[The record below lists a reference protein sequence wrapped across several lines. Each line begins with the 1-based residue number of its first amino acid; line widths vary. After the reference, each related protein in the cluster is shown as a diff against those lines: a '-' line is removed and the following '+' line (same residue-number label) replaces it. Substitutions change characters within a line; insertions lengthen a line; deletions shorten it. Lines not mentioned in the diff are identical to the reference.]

1 METTIDEV
9 IIEIDSS
16 SASAATGLDNLKNSI
31 DKLYISLDMTLN
43 KLGKFNSALINV
55 QSKVQS
61 SSVSAGAGLDD
72 LKNSIDKL
80 YSSLDMILNKLGK
93 FNSALVNMQ
102 SKAQNSAA
110 FNVGSGL
117 NLDVGATNINTSR
130 YDKLAEK
137 TQQISNYT
145 SQARGKVS
153 SLASAFNRVG
163 RAVSSISS
171 KIGNMINF
179 FSKGTKKIKDGFD
192 AITPRSKKFFDGS
205 NVSRGLKK
213 IMKYAFALFSIR
225 GTYALL
231 SSAANRW
238 LSSTNAA
245 AQQLSAN
252 IDYLKFAAG
261 SALAPVIEYLVNLV
275 YSLLKGIQKVAY
287 ALTGVNIFAKATASS
302 MASTAKSAKEA
313 AKSLAPFDELN
324 VIDFN
329 KSSGGGGG
337 GVGPSLDLS
346 KMDDTTNSILEAIKR
361 GDWYGVGMEIGK
373 KINEALE
380 KIDWNPIKERAR
392 QIATNIA
399 DLINGFVD
407 GTDWSLVGR
416 TVGEG
421 INTGLIFADTFL
433 TRTNFENIGRSIGEL
448 LNSGIKTLDWKL
460 LGKTIADYFNMS
472 IDTAYGFFKEFD
484 FKTLGSSFSQS
495 VNSMFENVEW
505 DKAAQVLSDGIKGVF
520 DFLTGF
526 IKDLDWKQVVD
537 AIGEFV
543 VNIDW
548 GGIVSSIFELLGTAA
563 ASLINLGQVIGN
575 YIMEAF
581 NGIGQFFN
589 EAVEACGGDIVQGI
603 FLGILEALRVLGQW
617 IIDNIFKPFIDG
629 FKNAFQIH
637 SPSKVMEELGVNI
650 IQGLFDGVKS
660 LVGNVIQIATDIWN
674 GFTGAL
680 SGMANWVNST
690 IIQPIANFFSQLWN
704 NVTQI
709 AKNIYKGFTGAI
721 SNIANWVNS
730 TIIQP
735 VINTFKNLW
744 NTITGIFNN
753 IKNAI
758 STALSNLNIRIKLP
772 HFSWTSTPI
781 GGWIGDVLR
790 ALSLPASLPKL
801 NISWYASGGFPKTGE
816 IFAANE
822 AGPEM
827 IGKIGNKT
835 TVANNDQ
842 ITTAIAKATY
852 EAVSKALFENQ
863 ENEQQI
869 VINLGNETLYKGMT
883 RNRNQASN
891 QYGITV

>member
-9 IIEIDSS
+9 MIEIDSNS
-16 SASAATGLDNLKNSI
+16 DSAGAGLDNLKNSI
-31 DKLYISLDMTLN
+31 DKLYSSLDMTLN
-43 KLGKFNSALINV
+43 KLGKFNSALT
-55 QSKVQS
+55 
-61 SSVSAGAGLDD
+61 
-72 LKNSIDKL
+72 
-80 YSSLDMILNKLGK
+80 
-93 FNSALVNMQ
+93 NMQ
-102 SKAQNSAA
+102 SKAQSSSA
-110 FNVGSGL
+110 FNLGSSPNL
-117 NLDVGATNINTSR
+117 NVNTPDINTSG
-130 YDKLAEK
+130 YDKLTAK
-137 TQQISNYT
+137 TQQISTFT
-145 SQARGKVS
+145 SQAREKVS
-153 SLASAFNRVG
+153 SLTSAFSRVG
-163 RAVSSISS
+163 GAVSSVSG
-171 KIGNMINF
+171 KIEKMINF

-192 AITPRSKKFFDGS
+192 SITHKSNKFFDGNS
-205 NVSRGLKK
+205 VTSGLKK
-213 IMKYAFALFSIR
+213 LMKYAFALFSIR

-231 SSAANRW
+231 NSAANRW
-238 LSSTNAA
+238 LSSSNAA

-275 YSLLKGIQKVAY
+275 YSLLRGIQKVAY

-324 VIDFN
+324 VIDFG
-329 KSSGGGGG
+329 KSSDSGGGA
-337 GVGPSLDLS
+337 VGPSLDLS
-346 KMDDTTNSILEAIKR
+346 QMDDTTNSILEAIKK

-380 KIDWNPIKERAR
+380 KIDWSPIKERAR

-421 INTGLIFADTFL
+421 INTGLIFVDTFL
-433 TRTNFENIGRSIGEL
+433 TRTNFENIGRSIGEY
-448 LNSGIKTLDWKL
+448 LNSSIKTLDWKL
-460 LGKTIADYFNMS
+460 LGKTIADYYNMG
-472 IDTAYGFFKEFD
+472 IDTAYGFFKTFD

-495 VNSMFENVEW
+495 VNSMFENIEW
-505 DKAAQVLSDGIKGVF
+505 DKAAQALSDGIKGVF

-526 IKDLDWKQVVD
+526 IRDLDWKQVVD
-537 AIGEFV
+537 AIGEFI

-575 YIMEAF
+575 YLMEAF
-581 NGIGQFFN
+581 DGIVKYF
-589 EAVEACGGDIVQGI
+589 EDAVEACGGDIVQGI
-603 FLGILEALRVLGQW
+603 FLGILDALRGLGQW

-629 FKNAFQIH
+629 FMNAFEIH
-637 SPSKVMEELGVNI
+637 SPSKVMEGLGVNI

-660 LVGNVIQIATDIWN
+660 LVSNVIQIATDIWN

-721 SNIANWVNS
+721 SNIANWVNQ

-790 ALSLPASLPKL
+790 ALNLPASLPKL

-816 IFAANE
+816 LFAANE

-827 IGKIGNKT
+827 VGRIGNKT
-835 TVANNDQ
+835 AVANNDQ
-842 ITTAIAKATY
+842 ITTAIAESTY
-852 EAVSKALFENQ
+852 EAVSKALLENQ
-863 ENEQQI
+863 ENKQPI
-869 VINLGNETLYKGMT
+869 IINLGNETLYKGMT

>member
-9 IIEIDSS
+9 MIEIDSNS
-16 SASAATGLDNLKNSI
+16 DSAGAGLDNLKNSI
-31 DKLYISLDMTLN
+31 DKLYSSLDMTLN
-43 KLGKFNSALINV
+43 KLGKFNSALT
-55 QSKVQS
+55 
-61 SSVSAGAGLDD
+61 
-72 LKNSIDKL
+72 
-80 YSSLDMILNKLGK
+80 
-93 FNSALVNMQ
+93 NMQ
-102 SKAQNSAA
+102 SKAQSSSA
-110 FNVGSGL
+110 FNLGSSPNL
-117 NLDVGATNINTSR
+117 NVNTPDINTSG
-130 YDKLAEK
+130 YDKLTAK
-137 TQQISNYT
+137 TQQISTFT
-145 SQARGKVS
+145 SQAREKVS
-153 SLASAFNRVG
+153 SLTSAFSRVG
-163 RAVSSISS
+163 GAVNSVSG
-171 KIGNMINF
+171 KIGKMINF

-192 AITPRSKKFFDGS
+192 SITHKSNKFFDGNS
-205 NVSRGLKK
+205 VTSGLKK
-213 IMKYAFALFSIR
+213 LMKYAFALFSIR

-231 SSAANRW
+231 NSAANRW
-238 LSSTNAA
+238 LSSSSAA

-275 YSLLKGIQKVAY
+275 YSLLRGIQKVAY

-329 KSSGGGGG
+329 KSSDGGGG

-346 KMDDTTNSILEAIKR
+346 QMDDTTNSILEAIKK

-380 KIDWNPIKERAR
+380 KIDWSPIKERAR

-433 TRTNFENIGRSIGEL
+433 TRTNFENIGRSIGEY
-448 LNSGIKTLDWKL
+448 LNSSIKTLDWKL
-460 LGKTIADYFNMS
+460 LGKTIADYYNMG
-472 IDTAYGFFKEFD
+472 IDTAYGFFKTFD
-484 FKTLGSSFSQS
+484 FRTLGSNFSAS
-495 VNSMFENVEW
+495 INSMFQNIKW
-505 DKAAQVLSDGIKGVF
+505 DRVAQVLSDGIKGVF
-520 DFLTGF
+520 DFLIGF
-526 IKDLDWKQVVD
+526 IRDLDWKQVLD
-537 AIGEFV
+537 AIGEFIT
-543 VNIDW
+543 NIDW

-575 YIMEAF
+575 YLMEAF
-581 NGIGQFFN
+581 DGIVKYF
-589 EAVEACGGDIVQGI
+589 EDAIEACGGDIVQGI
-603 FLGILEALRVLGQW
+603 FLGILDALRGLGQW

-629 FKNAFQIH
+629 FMNAFEIH
-637 SPSKVMEELGVNI
+637 SPSKVMEGLGGNI
-650 IQGLFDGVKS
+650 IQGLFDGINS
-660 LVGNVIQIATDIWN
+660 LVSGVIDLATKIWN
-674 GFTGAL
+674 GFTSAL

-690 IIQPIANFFSQLWN
+690 IIRPIANFFSNLYN
-704 NVTQI
+704 NVIQI
-709 AKNIYKGFTGAI
+709 ARNIYNGFTNAV

-730 TIIQP
+730 RIIQP

-744 NTITGIFNN
+744 NTVTNIFNN

-758 STALSNLNIRIKLP
+758 TNALSNLNIRIKLP
-772 HFSWTSTPI
+772 HFTWTSQPAS
-781 GGWIGDVLR
+781 GWVASILR
-790 ALSLPASLPKL
+790 ALSLPTSLPKL

-816 IFAANE
+816 LFAANE

>member
-9 IIEIDSS
+9 MIEIDSNS
-16 SASAATGLDNLKNSI
+16 DSAGAGLDNLKNSI
-31 DKLYISLDMTLN
+31 DKLYSSLDMTLN
-43 KLGKFNSALINV
+43 KLGKFNSALT
-55 QSKVQS
+55 
-61 SSVSAGAGLDD
+61 
-72 LKNSIDKL
+72 
-80 YSSLDMILNKLGK
+80 
-93 FNSALVNMQ
+93 NMQ
-102 SKAQNSAA
+102 SKAQSSSA
-110 FNVGSGL
+110 FNLGSSPNL
-117 NLDVGATNINTSR
+117 NVNTPDINTSG
-130 YDKLAEK
+130 YDKLTAK
-137 TQQISNYT
+137 TQQISNST
-145 SQARGKVS
+145 SQAREKTS
-153 SLASAFNRVG
+153 SLVSAFGRVG
-163 RAVSSISS
+163 RAVISVLG
-171 KIGNMINF
+171 KMGKMINF
-179 FSKGTKKIKDGFD
+179 FSKGTKKIKGGFD
-192 AITPRSKKFFDGS
+192 SITHKSNKFFDGNS
-205 NVSRGLKK
+205 VTSGLKK
-213 IMKYAFALFSIR
+213 LMKYAFALFSIR

-231 SSAANRW
+231 NSAANRW
-238 LSSTNAA
+238 LSSSSAA

-261 SALAPVIEYLVNLV
+261 SALSPVIEYLVNSV

-329 KSSGGGGG
+329 KSSGSGGGA
-337 GVGPSLDLS
+337 VGPSLDLS

-407 GTDWSLVGR
+407 GTNWSLVGK

-421 INTGLIFADTFL
+421 INTGLTFVDTFL
-433 TRTNFENIGRSIGEL
+433 TRTNFENIGKSIGEF

-460 LGKTIADYFNMS
+460 LGKTIADYFNMG
-472 IDTAYGFFKEFD
+472 IDIAYGFFKKID

-495 VNSMFENVEW
+495 VNSMFENVKW
-505 DKAAQVLSDGIKGVF
+505 DKLAQTLSDKVKGIF

-526 IKDLDWKQVVD
+526 IKDLDWKPIVD
-537 AIGEFV
+537 AVGEFLA
-543 VNIDW
+543 NIDW
-548 GGIVSSIFELLGTAA
+548 GGITSSIFESLGAA
-563 ASLINLGQVIGN
+563 TASLINLGEIIGN

-581 NGIGQFFN
+581 DGIGQFFD

-603 FLGILEALRVLGQW
+603 FLGMLEALRVLGQW
-617 IIDNIFKPFIDG
+617 IIDNIFKPFING
-629 FKNAFQIH
+629 FKDVFQIH

-690 IIQPIANFFSQLWN
+690 IIRPIANFFSNLYN
-704 NVTQI
+704 NVIQI
-709 AKNIYKGFTGAI
+709 ARNIYNGFTNAV

-730 TIIQP
+730 RIIQP
-735 VINTFKNLW
+735 VINTFRNLF
-744 NTITGIFNN
+744 NTVTNIFSN

-758 STALSNLNIRIKLP
+758 SNALSNLNIRIKLP
-772 HFSWTSTPI
+772 HFTWTSQPAS
-781 GGWIGDVLR
+781 GWVASILS
-790 ALSLPASLPKL
+790 ALSLPTSLPKL

-816 IFAANE
+816 LFAANE

-827 IGKIGNKT
+827 IGKIGNRT

>member
-9 IIEIDSS
+9 MIEIDSNS
-16 SASAATGLDNLKNSI
+16 DSAGAGLDNLKNSI
-31 DKLYISLDMTLN
+31 DKLYSSLDMTLN
-43 KLGKFNSALINV
+43 KLGKFNSALT
-55 QSKVQS
+55 
-61 SSVSAGAGLDD
+61 
-72 LKNSIDKL
+72 
-80 YSSLDMILNKLGK
+80 
-93 FNSALVNMQ
+93 NMQ
-102 SKAQNSAA
+102 SKAQSSSA
-110 FNVGSGL
+110 FNLGSSPNL
-117 NLDVGATNINTSR
+117 NVNTPDINTSG
-130 YDKLAEK
+130 YDKLTAK
-137 TQQISNYT
+137 TQQISNST
-145 SQARGKVS
+145 SQAREKVS
-153 SLASAFNRVG
+153 SLTSAFSRVG
-163 RAVSSISS
+163 GAVSSVSG
-171 KIGNMINF
+171 KIGKMINF

-192 AITPRSKKFFDGS
+192 SVTHKSNKFFDGNS
-205 NVSRGLKK
+205 VTSGLKK

-231 SSAANRW
+231 NSAANRW
-238 LSSTNAA
+238 LSSSSAA

-261 SALAPVIEYLVNLV
+261 SALSPVIEYLVNLV

-329 KSSGGGGG
+329 KSSGGSGGA
-337 GVGPSLDLS
+337 VGPSLDLS
-346 KMDDTTNSILEAIKR
+346 KMDDTTNSILEAIKK

-380 KIDWNPIKERAR
+380 KIDWNPIKEKAR

-407 GTDWSLVGR
+407 GLDWSLVGR

-421 INTGLIFADTFL
+421 INTGLTFVDTFL
-433 TRTNFENIGRSIGEL
+433 TRTNFENIGRSVGDF
-448 LNSGIKTLDWKL
+448 LNNSIKTLDWNL
-460 LGKTIADYFNMS
+460 LGKTIADYFNMG

-505 DKAAQVLSDGIKGVF
+505 DKLAQALSYKVKGVF

-526 IKDLDWKQVVD
+526 IKDLDWKPIVD
-537 AIGEFV
+537 AIGEFLA
-543 VNIDW
+543 NIDW
-548 GGIVSSIFELLGTAA
+548 GGITTSIFESLGAA
-563 ASLINLGQVIGN
+563 TASLINLGEIIGN

-581 NGIGQFFN
+581 DGIGQFFD

-603 FLGILEALRVLGQW
+603 FLGMLEALRVLGQW
-617 IIDNIFKPFIDG
+617 IIDNIFKPFING
-629 FKNAFQIH
+629 FKDVFEIH

-650 IQGLFDGVKS
+650 IQGLFNGVKS

-690 IIQPIANFFSQLWN
+690 IIRPIANFFSNLYN
-704 NVTQI
+704 NVIQI
-709 AKNIYKGFTGAI
+709 ARNIYNGFTNAI

-730 TIIQP
+730 RIIQP
-735 VINTFKNLW
+735 VINTFRNLF
-744 NTITGIFNN
+744 NTVTSIFSN

-758 STALSNLNIRIKLP
+758 SNALSNLNIRIKLP
-772 HFSWTSTPI
+772 HFTWTSQPAS
-781 GGWIGDVLR
+781 GWVASILR
-790 ALSLPASLPKL
+790 ALSLPTSLPKL

-816 IFAANE
+816 LFAANE

>member
-9 IIEIDSS
+9 MIEIDSNS
-16 SASAATGLDNLKNSI
+16 DSAGAGLDNLKNSI
-31 DKLYISLDMTLN
+31 DKLYSSLDMTLN
-43 KLGKFNSALINV
+43 KLGKFNSALT
-55 QSKVQS
+55 
-61 SSVSAGAGLDD
+61 
-72 LKNSIDKL
+72 
-80 YSSLDMILNKLGK
+80 
-93 FNSALVNMQ
+93 NMQ
-102 SKAQNSAA
+102 SKAQSSSA
-110 FNVGSGL
+110 FNLGSSPNL
-117 NLDVGATNINTSR
+117 NVNTPDINTSG
-130 YDKLAEK
+130 YDKLTAK
-137 TQQISNYT
+137 TQQISSFT
-145 SQARGKVS
+145 SQAREKVS
-153 SLASAFNRVG
+153 SLTSAFSRVG
-163 RAVSSISS
+163 GAVSSVSG
-171 KIGNMINF
+171 KIGKMINF

-192 AITPRSKKFFDGS
+192 SVTNKSNKFFDGNS
-205 NVSRGLKK
+205 VTSGLKK
-213 IMKYAFALFSIR
+213 LMKYAFALFSIR

-231 SSAANRW
+231 NSAANRW
-238 LSSTNAA
+238 LSSSSAA

-329 KSSGGGGG
+329 KSSGGSGG

-380 KIDWNPIKERAR
+380 KIDWGAIQEKAR
-392 QIATNIA
+392 KIATNIA

-407 GTDWSLVGR
+407 GTDWSLLGR

-433 TRTNFENIGRSIGEL
+433 TRTNFENIGRSIGEF
-448 LNSGIKTLDWKL
+448 LNSGIKKMDWKL
-460 LGKTIADYFNMS
+460 LGKTIADYYNMG
-472 IDTAYGFFKEFD
+472 IDIAYGFFKKFD
-484 FKTLGSSFSQS
+484 FKTLGSNFSKS
-495 VNSMFENVEW
+495 VNSMFENIKW
-505 DKAAQVLSDGIKGVF
+505 DKAAQALSDGIKGVF
-520 DFLTGF
+520 DFLTAF
-526 IKDLDWKQVVD
+526 IKELDWKPIVD
-537 AIGEFV
+537 AVGEFLA
-543 VNIDW
+543 NIDW
-548 GGIVSSIFELLGTAA
+548 GGITTSIFESLGAA
-563 ASLINLGQVIGN
+563 TASLINLGEIIGN

-581 NGIGQFFN
+581 DGIGQFFD

-603 FLGILEALRVLGQW
+603 FLGMLEALRVLGQW
-617 IIDNIFKPFIDG
+617 IIDNIFKPFING
-629 FKNAFQIH
+629 FKDVFEIH

-650 IQGLFDGVKS
+650 IQGLFNGVKS

-690 IIQPIANFFSQLWN
+690 IIRPIANFFSNLYN
-704 NVTQI
+704 NVIQI
-709 AKNIYKGFTGAI
+709 ARNIYNGFTNAI

-730 TIIQP
+730 RIIQP
-735 VINTFKNLW
+735 VINTFRNLF
-744 NTITGIFNN
+744 NTVTNIFSN

-758 STALSNLNIRIKLP
+758 SNALSNLNIRIKLP
-772 HFSWTSTPI
+772 HFTWTTQPAS
-781 GGWIGDVLR
+781 GWVASILR
-790 ALSLPASLPKL
+790 ALSLPTSLPKL

-816 IFAANE
+816 LFAANE

-827 IGKIGNKT
+827 IGKIGNRT

>member
-9 IIEIDSS
+9 MIEIDSNS
-16 SASAATGLDNLKNSI
+16 DSAGAGLDNLKNSI
-31 DKLYISLDMTLN
+31 DKLYSSLDMTLN
-43 KLGKFNSALINV
+43 KLGKFNSALT
-55 QSKVQS
+55 
-61 SSVSAGAGLDD
+61 
-72 LKNSIDKL
+72 
-80 YSSLDMILNKLGK
+80 
-93 FNSALVNMQ
+93 NMQ
-102 SKAQNSAA
+102 SKAQSSSA
-110 FNVGSGL
+110 FNLGSSSNL
-117 NLDVGATNINTSR
+117 NVNTPDINTSG
-130 YDKLAEK
+130 YDKLTAK
-137 TQQISNYT
+137 TQQISTFT
-145 SQARGKVS
+145 SQAREKVS
-153 SLASAFNRVG
+153 SLTSAFSRVG
-163 RAVSSISS
+163 GAVNSVSG
-171 KIGNMINF
+171 KIGKMINF

-192 AITPRSKKFFDGS
+192 SITHKSNKFFDGNS
-205 NVSRGLKK
+205 VTSGLKK
-213 IMKYAFALFSIR
+213 LMKYAFALFSIR

-231 SSAANRW
+231 NSAANRW
-238 LSSTNAA
+238 LSSSSAA

-275 YSLLKGIQKVAY
+275 YSLLRGIQKVAY

-329 KSSGGGGG
+329 KSSDGGGG

-346 KMDDTTNSILEAIKR
+346 QMDDTTNSILEAIKK

-380 KIDWNPIKERAR
+380 KIDWSPIKERAR

-433 TRTNFENIGRSIGEL
+433 TRTNFENIGRSIGEY
-448 LNSGIKTLDWKL
+448 LNSSIKTLDWKL
-460 LGKTIADYFNMS
+460 LGKTIADYYNMG
-472 IDTAYGFFKEFD
+472 IDTAYGFFKTFD
-484 FKTLGSSFSQS
+484 FRTLGSNFSAS
-495 VNSMFENVEW
+495 INSMFQNIKW
-505 DKAAQVLSDGIKGVF
+505 DRVAQVLSDGIKGVF
-520 DFLTGF
+520 DFLIGF
-526 IKDLDWKQVVD
+526 IRDLDWKQVLD
-537 AIGEFV
+537 AIGEFIT
-543 VNIDW
+543 NIDW

-575 YIMEAF
+575 YLMEAF
-581 NGIGQFFN
+581 DGIVKYF
-589 EAVEACGGDIVQGI
+589 EDAIEACGGDIVQGI
-603 FLGILEALRVLGQW
+603 FLGILDALRGLGQW

-629 FKNAFQIH
+629 FMNAFEIH
-637 SPSKVMEELGVNI
+637 SPSKVMEGLGGNI
-650 IQGLFDGVKS
+650 IQGLFDGINS
-660 LVGNVIQIATDIWN
+660 LVSGVIDLATKIWN
-674 GFTGAL
+674 GFTSAL

-690 IIQPIANFFSQLWN
+690 IIRPIANFFSNLYN
-704 NVTQI
+704 NVIQI
-709 AKNIYKGFTGAI
+709 ARNIYNGFTNAV

-730 TIIQP
+730 RIIQP

-744 NTITGIFNN
+744 NTVTNIFNN

-758 STALSNLNIRIKLP
+758 TNALSNLNIRIKLP
-772 HFSWTSTPI
+772 HFTWTSQPAS
-781 GGWIGDVLR
+781 GWVASILR
-790 ALSLPASLPKL
+790 ALSLPTSLPKL

-816 IFAANE
+816 LFAANE

>member
-9 IIEIDSS
+9 MIEIDSNS
-16 SASAATGLDNLKNSI
+16 DSAGAGLDNLKNSI
-31 DKLYISLDMTLN
+31 DKLYSSLDMTLN
-43 KLGKFNSALINV
+43 KLGKFNSALIN
-55 QSKVQS
+55 
-61 SSVSAGAGLDD
+61 
-72 LKNSIDKL
+72 
-80 YSSLDMILNKLGK
+80 
-93 FNSALVNMQ
+93 MQ
-102 SKAQNSAA
+102 SKAQSSSA
-110 FNVGSGL
+110 FNLGSTPNL
-117 NLDVGATNINTSR
+117 NVNTPDINTSG
-130 YDKLAEK
+130 YDKLTAK
-137 TQQISNYT
+137 TQQISNFT
-145 SQARGKVS
+145 SQAREKVS
-153 SLASAFNRVG
+153 SLVSAFNRVG
-163 RAVSSISS
+163 GAVSSTSS

-192 AITPRSKKFFDGS
+192 AITHRSKKFFDGN
-205 NVSRGLKK
+205 NVGRGLKK
-213 IMKYAFALFSIR
+213 LMKYAFALFSIR

-231 SSAANRW
+231 NSAANRW

-275 YSLLKGIQKVAY
+275 YSLLRGIQKVAY

-302 MASTAKSAKEA
+302 MSSTAKSAKEA

-324 VIDFN
+324 VIDFG
-329 KSSGGGGG
+329 KDSGGGGG
-337 GVGPSLDLS
+337 AVGPNLDLS
-346 KMDDTTNSILEAIKR
+346 QMDNTTNDILEAIKR

-373 KINEALE
+373 KINESLD
-380 KIDWNPIKERAR
+380 KIDWGAIQEKAR
-392 QIATNIA
+392 KIATNIA
-399 DLINGFVD
+399 DLINGYID
-407 GTDWSLVGR
+407 GTDWSLVGK
-416 TVGEG
+416 TIGEG

-433 TRTNFENIGRSIGEL
+433 TRTNFENIGRSIGEN
-448 LNSGIKTLDWKL
+448 LNSIIKTLDWNL
-460 LGKTIADYFNMS
+460 LGKTIADHFNMT
-472 IDTAYGFFKEFD
+472 IDTAYGFFKTFD
-484 FKTLGSSFSQS
+484 FKALGSSFITSI
-495 VNSMFENVEW
+495 NSMFENVKW
-505 DKAAQVLSDGIKGVF
+505 DKAAQALSDGIKGVF
-520 DFLTGF
+520 NFLTGF
-526 IKDLDWKQVVD
+526 IRDLDWKQVLD
-537 AIGEFV
+537 AIGEFIT
-543 VNIDW
+543 NIDW

-563 ASLINLGQVIGN
+563 ASLVNLGQVIGN

-581 NGIGQFFN
+581 NGIGQYFDKTI
-589 EAVEACGGDIVQGI
+589 EECGGNIVEGI
-603 FLGILEALRVLGQW
+603 FLGILEALRGLGQW
-617 IIDNIFKPFIDG
+617 IIDNIFQPFIDG
-629 FKNAFQIH
+629 FTNAFQIH
-637 SPSKVMEELGVNI
+637 SPSKVMENLGINI
-650 IQGLFDGVKS
+650 IQGLFDGINS
-660 LVGNVIQIATDIWN
+660 LVSSVVNLATEIWN

-680 SGMANWVNST
+680 SGMANWVYQT

-704 NVTQI
+704 NVVQI
-709 AKNIYKGFTGAI
+709 ARNIYSGFTGAI

-735 VINTFKNLW
+735 VINTFRNLA
-744 NTITGIFNN
+744 NTVTNIFNN
-753 IKNAI
+753 IKSAI
-758 STALSNLNIRIKLP
+758 SNALSNLNIRIKLP
-772 HFSWTSTPI
+772 HFTWTSQPAS
-781 GGWIGDVLR
+781 GWVASILS
-790 ALSLPASLPKL
+790 ALNLPTSLPKL

-816 IFAANE
+816 LFAANE

>member
-9 IIEIDSS
+9 MIEIDSNS
-16 SASAATGLDNLKNSI
+16 DSAGAGLDNLKNSI
-31 DKLYISLDMTLN
+31 DKLYSSLDMTLN
-43 KLGKFNSALINV
+43 KLGKFNSALT
-55 QSKVQS
+55 
-61 SSVSAGAGLDD
+61 
-72 LKNSIDKL
+72 
-80 YSSLDMILNKLGK
+80 
-93 FNSALVNMQ
+93 NMQ
-102 SKAQNSAA
+102 SKAQSSSA
-110 FNVGSGL
+110 FNLGSSPNL
-117 NLDVGATNINTSR
+117 NVNTPDINTSG
-130 YDKLAEK
+130 YDKLTAK
-137 TQQISNYT
+137 TQQISNST
-145 SQARGKVS
+145 SQAREKTS
-153 SLASAFNRVG
+153 SLVSAFGRVG
-163 RAVSSISS
+163 RAVISVLG
-171 KIGNMINF
+171 KMGKMINF
-179 FSKGTKKIKDGFD
+179 FSKGTKKIKGGFD
-192 AITPRSKKFFDGS
+192 SITHKSNKFFDGNS
-205 NVSRGLKK
+205 VTSGLKK
-213 IMKYAFALFSIR
+213 LMKYAFALFSIR

-231 SSAANRW
+231 NSAANRW
-238 LSSTNAA
+238 LSSSSAA

-261 SALAPVIEYLVNLV
+261 SALSPVIEYLVNLV

-329 KSSGGGGG
+329 KSSGSGGGA
-337 GVGPSLDLS
+337 VGPSLDLS

-407 GTDWSLVGR
+407 GTNWSLVGK

-421 INTGLIFADTFL
+421 INTGLTFVDTFL
-433 TRTNFENIGRSIGEL
+433 TRTNFENIGKSIGEF

-460 LGKTIADYFNMS
+460 LGKTIADYFNMG
-472 IDTAYGFFKEFD
+472 IDIAYGFFKKID

-495 VNSMFENVEW
+495 VNSMFENVKW
-505 DKAAQVLSDGIKGVF
+505 DKLAQTLSDKVKGIF

-526 IKDLDWKQVVD
+526 IKDLDWKPIVD
-537 AIGEFV
+537 AVGEFLA
-543 VNIDW
+543 NIDW
-548 GGIVSSIFELLGTAA
+548 GGITSSIFESLGAA
-563 ASLINLGQVIGN
+563 TASLINLGEIIGN

-581 NGIGQFFN
+581 DGIGQFFD

-603 FLGILEALRVLGQW
+603 FLGMLEALRVLGQW
-617 IIDNIFKPFIDG
+617 IIDNIFKPFING
-629 FKNAFQIH
+629 FKDVFQIH

-690 IIQPIANFFSQLWN
+690 IIRPIANFFSNLYN
-704 NVTQI
+704 NVIQI
-709 AKNIYKGFTGAI
+709 ARNIYNGFTNAV

-730 TIIQP
+730 RIIQP
-735 VINTFKNLW
+735 VINTFRNLF
-744 NTITGIFNN
+744 NTVTNIFSN

-758 STALSNLNIRIKLP
+758 SNALSNLNIRIKLP
-772 HFSWTSTPI
+772 HFTWTSQPAS
-781 GGWIGDVLR
+781 GWVASILS
-790 ALSLPASLPKL
+790 ALSLPTSLPKL

-816 IFAANE
+816 LFAANE

-827 IGKIGNKT
+827 IGKIGNRT

>member
-9 IIEIDSS
+9 MIEIDSNS
-16 SASAATGLDNLKNSI
+16 DSAGAGLDNLKNSI
-31 DKLYISLDMTLN
+31 DKLYSSLDMTLN
-43 KLGKFNSALINV
+43 KLGKFNSALT
-55 QSKVQS
+55 
-61 SSVSAGAGLDD
+61 
-72 LKNSIDKL
+72 
-80 YSSLDMILNKLGK
+80 
-93 FNSALVNMQ
+93 NMQ
-102 SKAQNSAA
+102 SKAQSSST
-110 FNVGSGL
+110 FNLGSTPNL
-117 NLDVGATNINTSR
+117 NVNTPDINTSG
-130 YDKLAEK
+130 YDKLTAK
-137 TQQISNYT
+137 TQQISSYT
-145 SQARGKVS
+145 SQAREKIS
-153 SLASAFNRVG
+153 SLVSAFSRVG
-163 RAVSSISS
+163 GAVSSVSG
-171 KIGNMINF
+171 KIGKMINF

-192 AITPRSKKFFDGS
+192 SITHKSNKFFNGNS
-205 NVSRGLKK
+205 VTSGLKK
-213 IMKYAFALFSIR
+213 LTKYIFALFSIR

-231 SSAANRW
+231 NSAANRW
-238 LSSTNAA
+238 LSSSSAA

-275 YSLLKGIQKVAY
+275 YSLLRGIQKVAY

-302 MASTAKSAKEA
+302 MSSTAKSAKEA

-324 VIDFN
+324 VIDFG
-329 KSSGGGGG
+329 KDSGGGGG
-337 GVGPSLDLS
+337 AVGPNLDLS
-346 KMDDTTNSILEAIKR
+346 QMDNTTNDILEAIKR
-361 GDWYGVGMEIGK
+361 GDWYGLGMEIGK
-373 KINEALE
+373 KINESLD
-380 KIDWNPIKERAR
+380 KIDWGAIQEKAR
-392 QIATNIA
+392 KIATNIA
-399 DLINGFVD
+399 DFINGYVD
-407 GTDWSLVGR
+407 GTDWSLIGK
-416 TVGEG
+416 TLGEG

-433 TRTNFENIGRSIGEL
+433 TKTNFENIGKSIGEY
-448 LNSGIKTLDWKL
+448 LNNGIKTLDWKL
-460 LGKTIADYFNMS
+460 FGKTIADFLNMS
-472 IDTAYGFFKEFD
+472 IDTIYGFLKEFD
-484 FKTLGSSFSQS
+484 FKTLGSNLSKSL
-495 VNSMFENVEW
+495 NSMIENIEW
-505 DKAAQVLSDGIKGVF
+505 DKAAQALSDGVKGIF
-520 DFLTGF
+520 DFLTSF
-526 IKDLDWKQVVD
+526 IRNLDWKQVVD
-537 AIGEFV
+537 AIGEFI

-581 NGIGQFFN
+581 NGIGDFFN

-603 FLGILEALRVLGQW
+603 FLGILEALRALGQW

-637 SPSKVMEELGVNI
+637 SPSKVMEELGTNI

-690 IIQPIANFFSQLWN
+690 IIRPIANFFSNLYN
-704 NVTQI
+704 NVIQI
-709 AKNIYKGFTGAI
+709 ARNIYNGFTNAI

-735 VINTFKNLW
+735 VINTFRNLF
-744 NTITGIFNN
+744 NTVTNIFSN

-758 STALSNLNIRIKLP
+758 SNALSNLNIKIKLP

-822 AGPEM
+822 SGPEM
-827 IGKIGNKT
+827 VGRIGNKT
-835 TVANNDQ
+835 AVANNDQ
-842 ITTAIAKATY
+842 ITTAIAESTY
-852 EAVSKALFENQ
+852 EAVSKALLENQ
-863 ENEQQI
+863 ENKQPI
-869 VINLGNETLYKGMT
+869 IINLGNETLYKGMT

>member
-9 IIEIDSS
+9 MIEIDSNS
-16 SASAATGLDNLKNSI
+16 DSAGAGLDNLKNSI
-31 DKLYISLDMTLN
+31 DKLYSSLDMTLN
-43 KLGKFNSALINV
+43 KLGKFNSALT
-55 QSKVQS
+55 
-61 SSVSAGAGLDD
+61 
-72 LKNSIDKL
+72 
-80 YSSLDMILNKLGK
+80 
-93 FNSALVNMQ
+93 NMQ
-102 SKAQNSAA
+102 SKAQSSSA
-110 FNVGSGL
+110 FNSGSSPNL
-117 NLDVGATNINTSR
+117 NVNTPDINTSG
-130 YDKLAEK
+130 YDKLTAK
-137 TQQISNYT
+137 TQQISTFT
-145 SQARGKVS
+145 SQAREKVS
-153 SLASAFNRVG
+153 SLTSAFSRVG
-163 RAVSSISS
+163 GAVSSVSG
-171 KIGNMINF
+171 KIGKMINF

-192 AITPRSKKFFDGS
+192 SITHKSNKFFDGNS
-205 NVSRGLKK
+205 ITSGLKK
-213 IMKYAFALFSIR
+213 LMKYAFALFSIR

-231 SSAANRW
+231 NSAANRW
-238 LSSTNAA
+238 LSSSSAA

-302 MASTAKSAKEA
+302 MASTSKSAKEA

-329 KSSGGGGG
+329 KSSGGSGG

-380 KIDWNPIKERAR
+380 KIDWSPIKERAR

-407 GTDWSLVGR
+407 GTDWSLLGR

-421 INTGLIFADTFL
+421 INTGLIFVDTFL
-433 TRTNFENIGRSIGEL
+433 TRTNFENIGRSIGEF

-460 LGKTIADYFNMS
+460 LGKTIADYYNMG
-472 IDTAYGFFKEFD
+472 IDIAYGFFKKFD
-484 FKTLGSSFSQS
+484 FKTLGSNFSKS
-495 VNSMFENVEW
+495 VNSMFQNIKW
-505 DKAAQVLSDGIKGVF
+505 DKAAQALSDGIKGVF

-526 IKDLDWKQVVD
+526 IKDLDWKPIVD
-537 AIGEFV
+537 AVGEFLA
-543 VNIDW
+543 NIDW
-548 GGIVSSIFELLGTAA
+548 GGITSSIFESLGAA
-563 ASLINLGQVIGN
+563 TASLINLGEIIGN

-581 NGIGQFFN
+581 DGIGQFFD

-603 FLGILEALRVLGQW
+603 FLGMLEALRVLGQW
-617 IIDNIFKPFIDG
+617 IIDNIFKPFING
-629 FKNAFQIH
+629 FKDVFQIH

-690 IIQPIANFFSQLWN
+690 IIRPIANFFSNLYN
-704 NVTQI
+704 NVIQI
-709 AKNIYKGFTGAI
+709 ARNIYNGFTNAV

-730 TIIQP
+730 RIIQP
-735 VINTFKNLW
+735 VINTFRNLF
-744 NTITGIFNN
+744 NTVTNIFSN

-758 STALSNLNIRIKLP
+758 SNALSNLNIRIKLP
-772 HFSWTSTPI
+772 HFTWTSQPAS
-781 GGWIGDVLR
+781 GWVASILR
-790 ALSLPASLPKL
+790 ALSLPTSLPKL

-816 IFAANE
+816 LFAANE

-827 IGKIGNKT
+827 IGKIGNRT

>member
-9 IIEIDSS
+9 IIEIDSNS
-16 SASAATGLDNLKNSI
+16 DSAGAGLDNLKNSI
-31 DKLYISLDMTLN
+31 DKLYRSLDMTLN
-43 KLGKFNSALINV
+43 KLGKFNSALIN
-55 QSKVQS
+55 
-61 SSVSAGAGLDD
+61 
-72 LKNSIDKL
+72 
-80 YSSLDMILNKLGK
+80 
-93 FNSALVNMQ
+93 MQ
-102 SKAQNSAA
+102 SKAQNSSA
-110 FNVGSGL
+110 FNLGSTPNL
-117 NLDVGATNINTSR
+117 NVNTPDINTSG
-130 YDKLAEK
+130 YDKLTAK
-137 TQQISNYT
+137 TQQISSYT
-145 SQARGKVS
+145 SLAREKVS
-153 SLASAFNRVG
+153 SLVSAFGRVG
-163 RAVSSISS
+163 GAVNSVSS
-171 KIGNMINF
+171 KIGKMINF

-192 AITPRSKKFFDGS
+192 SITHKS
-205 NVSRGLKK
+205 NKLFNGNSVTKGLKK
-213 IMKYAFALFSIR
+213 LMKYAFALFSIR

-231 SSAANRW
+231 NSAANRW
-238 LSSTNAA
+238 LSSSSAA

-261 SALAPVIEYLVNLV
+261 SALAPVIEHLVNLV
-275 YSLLKGIQKVAY
+275 YSLLRGIQKVAY

-302 MASTAKSAKEA
+302 MSSTAKSAKEA

-324 VIDFN
+324 VIDFG
-329 KSSGGGGG
+329 KDSGSGDGA
-337 GVGPSLDLS
+337 VGPNLDLS
-346 KMDDTTNSILEAIKR
+346 QMDNTTNDILEAIKR
-361 GDWYGVGMEIGK
+361 GDWYGLGMEIGK
-373 KINEALE
+373 KINESLD
-380 KIDWNPIKERAR
+380 KIDWGAIQEKAR
-392 QIATNIA
+392 NIATNIA
-399 DLINGFVD
+399 DFINGYVD
-407 GTDWSLVGR
+407 GTDWSLIGK
-416 TVGEG
+416 TLGEG

-433 TRTNFENIGRSIGEL
+433 TKTNFENIGRSIGEY

-460 LGKTIADYFNMS
+460 FGKTIADFLNMA
-472 IDTAYGFFKEFD
+472 IDTIYGFLKEFD
-484 FKTLGSSFSQS
+484 FKTLGSNLSKSL
-495 VNSMFENVEW
+495 NSMIENIEW
-505 DKAAQVLSDGIKGVF
+505 DKAAQALSDGVKGIF
-520 DFLTGF
+520 DFLTSF
-526 IKDLDWKQVVD
+526 IRDLDWKQVVD
-537 AIGEFV
+537 AIGEFI

-563 ASLINLGQVIGN
+563 ASLVNLRQVIGN

-581 NGIGQFFN
+581 NGIGDFFN

-603 FLGILEALRVLGQW
+603 FLGILEALRALGQW

-637 SPSKVMEELGVNI
+637 SPSKVMEELGTNI
-650 IQGLFDGVKS
+650 IQGLFDGIKS

-680 SGMANWVNST
+680 SGMANWVYQT

-704 NVTQI
+704 NVVQI
-709 AKNIYKGFTGAI
+709 ARDIYSGFTGAI

-735 VINTFKNLW
+735 VINTFRNLV
-744 NTITGIFNN
+744 NTVTNIFNN
-753 IKNAI
+753 IKSAI
-758 STALSNLNIRIKLP
+758 SNALSNLNIRIKLP
-772 HFSWTSTPI
+772 HFTWTSQPAS
-781 GGWIGDVLR
+781 GWVASILS
-790 ALSLPASLPKL
+790 ALNLPTSLPKL

-869 VINLGNETLYKGMT
+869 IINLGNETLYKGMT

>member
-9 IIEIDSS
+9 MIEIDSNS
-16 SASAATGLDNLKNSI
+16 DSAGAGLDNLKNSI
-31 DKLYISLDMTLN
+31 DKLYSSLDMTLN
-43 KLGKFNSALINV
+43 KLGKFNSALT
-55 QSKVQS
+55 
-61 SSVSAGAGLDD
+61 
-72 LKNSIDKL
+72 
-80 YSSLDMILNKLGK
+80 
-93 FNSALVNMQ
+93 NMQ
-102 SKAQNSAA
+102 SKAQSSSA
-110 FNVGSGL
+110 FNLGSSPNL
-117 NLDVGATNINTSR
+117 NVNTPDINTSG
-130 YDKLAEK
+130 YDKLTAK
-137 TQQISNYT
+137 TQQISSFT
-145 SQARGKVS
+145 SQAREKVS
-153 SLASAFNRVG
+153 SLTSAFSRVG
-163 RAVSSISS
+163 GAVSSVSG
-171 KIGNMINF
+171 KIGKMINF

-192 AITPRSKKFFDGS
+192 TVTNKSNKFFDGNS
-205 NVSRGLKK
+205 VTSGLKK
-213 IMKYAFALFSIR
+213 LMKYAFALFSIR

-231 SSAANRW
+231 NSAANRW
-238 LSSTNAA
+238 LSSSSTA

-329 KSSGGGGG
+329 KSSGGSGG

-380 KIDWNPIKERAR
+380 KIDWSAIQEKAR
-392 QIATNIA
+392 KIATNIA

-407 GTDWSLVGR
+407 GTDWSLLGR

-433 TRTNFENIGRSIGEL
+433 TRTNFENIGRSIGEF
-448 LNSGIKTLDWKL
+448 LNNGIKTLDWKL
-460 LGKTIADYFNMS
+460 LGKTIADYYNMG
-472 IDTAYGFFKEFD
+472 IDIAYGFFKKFD
-484 FKTLGSSFSQS
+484 FKTLGSNFSKS
-495 VNSMFENVEW
+495 VNSMFQNIKW
-505 DKAAQVLSDGIKGVF
+505 DKAAQALSDGIKGVF
-520 DFLTGF
+520 DFLTAF
-526 IKDLDWKQVVD
+526 IKELDWKPIVD
-537 AIGEFV
+537 AVGEFLA
-543 VNIDW
+543 NIDW
-548 GGIVSSIFELLGTAA
+548 GGITTSIFESLGAA
-563 ASLINLGQVIGN
+563 TASLINLGEIIGN

-581 NGIGQFFN
+581 DGIGEFFD

-603 FLGILEALRVLGQW
+603 FLGMLEALRVLGQW
-617 IIDNIFKPFIDG
+617 IIDNIFKPFING
-629 FKNAFQIH
+629 FKDVFEIH

-650 IQGLFDGVKS
+650 IEGLFNGVKS

-690 IIQPIANFFSQLWN
+690 IIRPIANFFSNLYN
-704 NVTQI
+704 NVIQI
-709 AKNIYKGFTGAI
+709 ARNIYNGFTNAI

-730 TIIQP
+730 RIIQP
-735 VINTFKNLW
+735 VINTFRNLF
-744 NTITGIFNN
+744 NTVTNIFSN

-758 STALSNLNIRIKLP
+758 SNALSNLNIRIKLP
-772 HFSWTSTPI
+772 HFTWTTQPAS
-781 GGWIGDVLR
+781 GWVASILS
-790 ALSLPASLPKL
+790 ALSLPTSLPKL

-816 IFAANE
+816 LFAANE

-827 IGKIGNKT
+827 IGKIGNRT

>member
-9 IIEIDSS
+9 MIEIDSNS
-16 SASAATGLDNLKNSI
+16 DSAGAGLDNLKNSI
-31 DKLYISLDMTLN
+31 DKLYSSLDMTLN
-43 KLGKFNSALINV
+43 KLGKFNSALT
-55 QSKVQS
+55 
-61 SSVSAGAGLDD
+61 
-72 LKNSIDKL
+72 
-80 YSSLDMILNKLGK
+80 
-93 FNSALVNMQ
+93 NMQ
-102 SKAQNSAA
+102 SKAQSSSA
-110 FNVGSGL
+110 FNLGSSPNL
-117 NLDVGATNINTSR
+117 NVNTPDINTSG
-130 YDKLAEK
+130 YDKLTAK
-137 TQQISNYT
+137 TQQISTFT
-145 SQARGKVS
+145 SQAREKVS
-153 SLASAFNRVG
+153 SLTSAFSRVG
-163 RAVSSISS
+163 GAVSSVSG
-171 KIGNMINF
+171 KIGKMINF

-192 AITPRSKKFFDGS
+192 SITHKSNKFFEGG
-205 NVSRGLKK
+205 NISRGLKK
-213 IMKYAFALFSIR
+213 LAKYAFALFSIR

-231 SSAANRW
+231 NSAANRW
-238 LSSTNAA
+238 LSSSNAA

-275 YSLLKGIQKVAY
+275 YSLLRGIQKVAY

-302 MASTAKSAKEA
+302 MSSTAKSAKEA

-324 VIDFN
+324 VIDFG
-329 KSSGGGGG
+329 KDSGGGGG
-337 GVGPSLDLS
+337 AVGPNLDLS
-346 KMDDTTNSILEAIKR
+346 QMDNTTNDILEAIKR

-407 GTDWSLVGR
+407 GLDWSLVGR

-433 TRTNFENIGRSIGEL
+433 TRTNFENIGRSIGEY
-448 LNSGIKTLDWKL
+448 LNSSIKTLDWKL
-460 LGKTIADYFNMS
+460 LGKTIADYYNMG
-472 IDTAYGFFKEFD
+472 IDTAYEFFKTFD
-484 FKTLGSSFSQS
+484 FKTLGSNFSAS
-495 VNSMFENVEW
+495 INSMFQNIKW
-505 DKAAQVLSDGIKGVF
+505 DKAAQALSDGIKGVF
-520 DFLTGF
+520 DFLIGF
-526 IKDLDWKQVVD
+526 IRDLDWKQVLD
-537 AIGEFV
+537 AIGEFIT
-543 VNIDW
+543 NIDW

-581 NGIGQFFN
+581 NGIGQYFDKTI
-589 EAVEACGGDIVQGI
+589 EECGGNIVEGI
-603 FLGILEALRVLGQW
+603 FLGILEALRALGQW

-637 SPSKVMEELGVNI
+637 SPSKVMEKLGTNI

-690 IIQPIANFFSQLWN
+690 IIRPIANFFSNLYN
-704 NVTQI
+704 NVIQI
-709 AKNIYKGFTGAI
+709 ARNIYNGFTNAI

-730 TIIQP
+730 RIIQP
-735 VINTFKNLW
+735 VINTFRNLF
-744 NTITGIFNN
+744 NTVTNIFSN

-758 STALSNLNIRIKLP
+758 SNALSNLNIRIKLP

-781 GGWIGDVLR
+781 GGWMGDVLR

-816 IFAANE
+816 LFAANE
-822 AGPEM
+822 SGPEM
-827 IGKIGNKT
+827 VGRIGNKT
-835 TVANNDQ
+835 AVANNDQ
-842 ITTAIAKATY
+842 ITTAIAKSTY
-852 EAVSKALFENQ
+852 EAISKALLENQ
-863 ENEQQI
+863 ENKQPI
-869 VINLGNETLYKGMT
+869 IINLGNETLYKGMT

>member
-9 IIEIDSS
+9 MIEIDSNS
-16 SASAATGLDNLKNSI
+16 DSAGAGLDNLKNSI
-31 DKLYISLDMTLN
+31 DKLYSSLDMTLN
-43 KLGKFNSALINV
+43 KLGKFNSALT
-55 QSKVQS
+55 
-61 SSVSAGAGLDD
+61 
-72 LKNSIDKL
+72 
-80 YSSLDMILNKLGK
+80 
-93 FNSALVNMQ
+93 NMQ
-102 SKAQNSAA
+102 SKAQSSSA
-110 FNVGSGL
+110 FNLGSTPNL
-117 NLDVGATNINTSR
+117 NVNTLDINTSG
-130 YDKLAEK
+130 YDKLTAK
-137 TQQISNYT
+137 TQQISSYT
-145 SQARGKVS
+145 SQAREKVS
-153 SLASAFNRVG
+153 SLVSAFSRVG
-163 RAVSSISS
+163 GAVSSVSG
-171 KIGNMINF
+171 KIGKMINF

-192 AITPRSKKFFDGS
+192 SITHKSNKFFDGNS
-205 NVSRGLKK
+205 VTSGLKK
-213 IMKYAFALFSIR
+213 LMKYAFALFSIR

-231 SSAANRW
+231 NSAANRW
-238 LSSTNAA
+238 LSSSSAA

-275 YSLLKGIQKVAY
+275 YSLLRGIQKVAY

-302 MASTAKSAKEA
+302 MSSTAKSAKEA

-324 VIDFN
+324 VIDFG
-329 KSSGGGGG
+329 KDSGAGGGA
-337 GVGPSLDLS
+337 VGPNLDLS
-346 KMDDTTNSILEAIKR
+346 QMDNTTNDILEAIKR

-373 KINEALE
+373 KINEALD
-380 KIDWNPIKERAR
+380 KIDWGAIQEKAR
-392 QIATNIA
+392 KIATNIA
-399 DLINGFVD
+399 DFINGYID
-407 GTDWSLVGR
+407 GTDWSLVGK
-416 TVGEG
+416 TIGEG

-433 TRTNFENIGRSIGEL
+433 TRTNFENIGRSIGEY
-448 LNSGIKTLDWKL
+448 LNSSIKTLDWNL

-472 IDTAYGFFKEFD
+472 IDIAYGFFKEFD

-495 VNSMFENVEW
+495 INSMFQNIKW
-505 DKAAQVLSDGIKGVF
+505 DKAAQALSDGVKGIF

-526 IKDLDWKQVVD
+526 IRDLDWKQVVD
-537 AIGEFV
+537 AIGEFI

-581 NGIGQFFN
+581 NGIGQYFDKTI
-589 EAVEACGGDIVQGI
+589 EECGGNIVEGI
-603 FLGILEALRVLGQW
+603 FLGILEALRSLGQW

-637 SPSKVMEELGVNI
+637 SPSKVMEELGTNI

-680 SGMANWVNST
+680 SGIANWVNST
-690 IIQPIANFFSQLWN
+690 IIRPIANFFSNLYN
-704 NVTQI
+704 NVIQI
-709 AKNIYKGFTGAI
+709 ARNIYNGFTNAI

-735 VINTFKNLW
+735 VINTFRNLF
-744 NTITGIFNN
+744 NTVTNIFSN

-758 STALSNLNIRIKLP
+758 SNALSNLNIRIKLP

-816 IFAANE
+816 LFAANE
-822 AGPEM
+822 SGPEM
-827 IGKIGNKT
+827 VGRIGNKT
-835 TVANNDQ
+835 AVANNDQ
-842 ITTAIAKATY
+842 ITTAIAESTY

-863 ENEQQI
+863 ENKQPI
-869 VINLGNETLYKGMT
+869 IINLGNETLYKGMT

>member
-9 IIEIDSS
+9 MIEIDSNS
-16 SASAATGLDNLKNSI
+16 DSAGAGLDNLKNSI
-31 DKLYISLDMTLN
+31 DKLYSSLDMTLN
-43 KLGKFNSALINV
+43 KLGKFNSALT
-55 QSKVQS
+55 
-61 SSVSAGAGLDD
+61 
-72 LKNSIDKL
+72 
-80 YSSLDMILNKLGK
+80 
-93 FNSALVNMQ
+93 NMQ
-102 SKAQNSAA
+102 SKAQSSSA
-110 FNVGSGL
+110 FNLGNTPNL
-117 NLDVGATNINTSR
+117 NVNTPDINTSG
-130 YDKLAEK
+130 YDKLTAK
-137 TQQISNYT
+137 TQQISTFT
-145 SQARGKVS
+145 SQAREKVS
-153 SLASAFNRVG
+153 SLTSAFSRVG
-163 RAVSSISS
+163 GAVSSVSG
-171 KIGNMINF
+171 KIGKMINF

-192 AITPRSKKFFDGS
+192 SITHKSNKFFDGNS
-205 NVSRGLKK
+205 VTSGLKK
-213 IMKYAFALFSIR
+213 LMKYAFALFSIR

-231 SSAANRW
+231 NSAANRW
-238 LSSTNAA
+238 LSSSSAA

-275 YSLLKGIQKVAY
+275 YSLLRGIQKVAY

-302 MASTAKSAKEA
+302 MASTAKSAKET

-324 VIDFN
+324 VIDFG
-329 KSSGGGGG
+329 KSSGSGGGA
-337 GVGPSLDLS
+337 VGPSLDLS

-407 GTDWSLVGR
+407 GLDWSLVGR

-433 TRTNFENIGRSIGEL
+433 TRTNFEKIGKSIGEY
-448 LNSGIKTLDWKL
+448 LNSTIKTLDWKL
-460 LGKTIADYFNMS
+460 LGKTIADYYNMG

-505 DKAAQVLSDGIKGVF
+505 DKAAQALSDGIKGVF
-520 DFLTGF
+520 DFLIGF
-526 IKDLDWKQVVD
+526 IRDLDWKQVLD
-537 AIGEFV
+537 AIGEFIT
-543 VNIDW
+543 NIDW

-581 NGIGQFFN
+581 NGIGKFFN

-617 IIDNIFKPFIDG
+617 IIDNIFKPFING

-637 SPSKVMEELGVNI
+637 SPSKVMEELGTNI

-690 IIQPIANFFSQLWN
+690 IIRPIANFFSNLYN
-704 NVTQI
+704 NVIQI
-709 AKNIYKGFTGAI
+709 ARNIYNGFTNAV

-730 TIIQP
+730 RIIQP
-735 VINTFKNLW
+735 VINTFRNLF
-744 NTITGIFNN
+744 NTVTNIFSN

-758 STALSNLNIRIKLP
+758 SNALSNLNIRIKLP
-772 HFSWTSTPI
+772 HFTWTSQPAS
-781 GGWIGDVLR
+781 GWVASILR
-790 ALSLPASLPKL
+790 ALSLPTSLPKL

-816 IFAANE
+816 LFAANE

>member
-1 METTIDEV
+1 METNIDEV
-9 IIEIDSS
+9 IIEI
-16 SASAATGLDNLKNSI
+16 NS
-31 DKLYISLDMTLN
+31 
-43 KLGKFNSALINV
+43 NSD
-55 QSKVQS
+55 
-61 SSVSAGAGLDD
+61 SAGAGLDN

-80 YSSLDMILNKLGK
+80 YSSLDMTLNKLGN
-93 FNSALVNMQ
+93 FNSALTNMQ
-102 SKAQNSAA
+102 SRAQSSSA
-110 FNVGSGL
+110 FNLGNIPNL
-117 NLDVGATNINTSR
+117 NVNTPDINTSG
-130 YDKLAEK
+130 YDRLTAR
-137 TQQISNYT
+137 TQQISNST
-145 SQARGKVS
+145 SQVREKVS
-153 SLASAFNRVG
+153 SLVSTFSRVG
-163 RAVSSISS
+163 EAVSSVSG
-171 KIGNMINF
+171 KIGKMINF

-192 AITPRSKKFFDGS
+192 SITHKSNKFFDGS
-205 NVSRGLKK
+205 SVTGGLKK
-213 IMKYAFALFSIR
+213 LMKYAFALFSIR

-231 SSAANRW
+231 NSAANKW
-238 LSSTNAA
+238 LSSSNAA
-245 AQQLSAN
+245 AKQLSAN
-252 IDYLKFAAG
+252 INYLKFAVG
-261 SALAPVIEYLVNLV
+261 SALSPVMEYLVNLV
-275 YSLLKGIQKVAY
+275 YSLLRGIQKVAY
-287 ALTGVNIFAKATASS
+287 VLTGVNIFAKATASS
-302 MASTAKSAKEA
+302 MANTAKSAKEA

-329 KSSGGGGG
+329 KSSGSGGGT
-337 GVGPSLDLS
+337 VEPSLDLS

-407 GTDWSLVGR
+407 GTDWSLVGK

-421 INTGLIFADTFL
+421 INTGLTFADTFL
-433 TRTNFENIGRSIGEL
+433 TRTNFENIGRSVGEY
-448 LNSGIKTLDWKL
+448 LNSSIKTLDWNL
-460 LGKTIADYFNMS
+460 LGKTIADYFNMG

-484 FKTLGSSFSQS
+484 FKTLGSSFIQS

-505 DKAAQVLSDGIKGVF
+505 DKVAQVLSDGIKGIF

-526 IKDLDWKQVVD
+526 IRELDWEKVLD
-537 AIGEFV
+537 AILEFV
-543 VNIDW
+543 TNIDW
-548 GGIVSSIFELLGTAA
+548 GGIISSIFELLGTAA

-581 NGIGQFFN
+581 NGITKYFQDKI
-589 EAVEACGGDIVQGI
+589 EACGGDVVQGI
-603 FLGILEALRVLGQW
+603 LLGIIEAQRSLRQW

-629 FKNAFQIH
+629 FKNAFQIND
-637 SPSKVMEELGVNI
+637 SSKVMEELGTNI
-650 IQGLFDGVKS
+650 IQGLFDGVRS
-660 LVGNVIQIATDIWN
+660 LVENVIQIATDIWN

-680 SGMANWVNST
+680 SGMANWVKST
-690 IIQPIANFFSQLWN
+690 IIQPIINSFSNLYN
-704 NVTQI
+704 NAIQI
-709 AKNIYKGFTGAI
+709 GRNIYNGFTNAI

-735 VINTFKNLW
+735 VINTFRNLF
-744 NTITGIFNN
+744 NTVTNIFSN

-758 STALSNLNIRIKLP
+758 SNALSNLNIKIKLP

-801 NISWYASGGFPKTGE
+801 NINWYESGGFPKTGE

-822 AGPEM
+822 SGPEM
-827 IGKIGNKT
+827 VGRIGNKT
-835 TVANNDQ
+835 AVANNDQ
-842 ITTAIAKATY
+842 ITTAIAKSTY

-863 ENEQQI
+863 ENKQPI
-869 VINLGNETLYKGMT
+869 IINLGNETLYKGMT

>member
-9 IIEIDSS
+9 MIEIDSNS
-16 SASAATGLDNLKNSI
+16 DSAGAGLDNLKNSI
-31 DKLYISLDMTLN
+31 DKLYSSLDMTLN
-43 KLGKFNSALINV
+43 KLGKFNSALT
-55 QSKVQS
+55 
-61 SSVSAGAGLDD
+61 
-72 LKNSIDKL
+72 
-80 YSSLDMILNKLGK
+80 
-93 FNSALVNMQ
+93 NMQ
-102 SKAQNSAA
+102 SKAQSSSA
-110 FNVGSGL
+110 FNLGSTPNL
-117 NLDVGATNINTSR
+117 NVNTPDINTSG
-130 YDKLAEK
+130 YDKLTTK
-137 TQQISNYT
+137 TQQISSYT
-145 SQARGKVS
+145 SQAREKVS
-153 SLASAFNRVG
+153 SLVSVFGRVG
-163 RAVSSISS
+163 GAVSSVSG
-171 KIGNMINF
+171 KIGKMINF

-192 AITPRSKKFFDGS
+192 SITHKSNKFFDGNS
-205 NVSRGLKK
+205 VTSGLKK
-213 IMKYAFALFSIR
+213 LMKYAFALFSIR

-231 SSAANRW
+231 NSAANRW
-238 LSSTNAA
+238 LSSSNAA

-302 MASTAKSAKEA
+302 MGSTAKSAKEA

-346 KMDDTTNSILEAIKR
+346 QMDDTTNSILEAIKR

-373 KINEALE
+373 KINEALG

-407 GTDWSLVGR
+407 GTDWSLLGR

-421 INTGLIFADTFL
+421 INTGLIFTDTFL

-448 LNSGIKTLDWKL
+448 LNSEIKTLDWKL
-460 LGKTIADYFNMS
+460 LGKTIADYYNMG

-495 VNSMFENVEW
+495 INSMFQNIKW
-505 DKAAQVLSDGIKGVF
+505 DKAAQALSDGIKGVF

-526 IKDLDWKQVVD
+526 IRDLDWKQVVD

-581 NGIGQFFN
+581 NGIGKYFE

-650 IQGLFDGVKS
+650 IKGLFDGVKS

-690 IIQPIANFFSQLWN
+690 IIRPIANFFSNLYN
-704 NVTQI
+704 NVIQI
-709 AKNIYKGFTGAI
+709 ARNIYNGFTNAI

-730 TIIQP
+730 RIIQP
-735 VINTFKNLW
+735 VINTFRNLF
-744 NTITGIFNN
+744 NTVTNIFSN

-758 STALSNLNIRIKLP
+758 SNALSNLNIRIKLP
-772 HFSWTSTPI
+772 HFTWTSQPAS
-781 GGWIGDVLR
+781 GWVASILR
-790 ALSLPASLPKL
+790 ALSLPTSLPKL

-816 IFAANE
+816 LFAANE

-827 IGKIGNKT
+827 IGKIGNRT

>member
-9 IIEIDSS
+9 MIEIDSNS
-16 SASAATGLDNLKNSI
+16 DSAGAGLDNLKNSI
-31 DKLYISLDMTLN
+31 DKLYSSLDMTLN
-43 KLGKFNSALINV
+43 KLGKFNSALT
-55 QSKVQS
+55 
-61 SSVSAGAGLDD
+61 
-72 LKNSIDKL
+72 
-80 YSSLDMILNKLGK
+80 
-93 FNSALVNMQ
+93 NMQ
-102 SKAQNSAA
+102 SKAQSSSA
-110 FNVGSGL
+110 FNLGSSPNL
-117 NLDVGATNINTSR
+117 NVNTPDINTSG
-130 YDKLAEK
+130 YDKLTAK
-137 TQQISNYT
+137 TQQISSFT
-145 SQARGKVS
+145 SQAREKVS
-153 SLASAFNRVG
+153 SLTSAFSRVG
-163 RAVSSISS
+163 GAVSSVSG
-171 KIGNMINF
+171 KIGKMINF

-192 AITPRSKKFFDGS
+192 SVTHKSNKFFDGS
-205 NVSRGLKK
+205 SVTSGLKK
-213 IMKYAFALFSIR
+213 LMKYAFALFSIR

-231 SSAANRW
+231 NSAANRW
-238 LSSTNAA
+238 LSSSSAA

-275 YSLLKGIQKVAY
+275 YSLLKAIQKVAY

-302 MASTAKSAKEA
+302 MGSTAKSAKEA

-380 KIDWNPIKERAR
+380 KIDWNPIKEKTR

-407 GTDWSLVGR
+407 GLDWSLVGR

-433 TRTNFENIGRSIGEL
+433 TRTNFEKIGRSIGEF

-460 LGKTIADYFNMS
+460 LGKTIADYYNMG
-472 IDTAYGFFKEFD
+472 IDIAYGFLKKFD
-484 FKTLGSSFSQS
+484 FKTLGSSFSKS
-495 VNSMFENVEW
+495 VNSMFQNIKW
-505 DKAAQVLSDGIKGVF
+505 DKAAQALSDGIKGVF
-520 DFLTGF
+520 DFLTAF
-526 IKDLDWKQVVD
+526 IKELDWKPIVD
-537 AIGEFV
+537 AIGEFLA
-543 VNIDW
+543 NIDW
-548 GGIVSSIFELLGTAA
+548 GGITSSIFESLGAA
-563 ASLINLGQVIGN
+563 TASLINLGEIIGN

-581 NGIGQFFN
+581 DGIGQFFD

-603 FLGILEALRVLGQW
+603 FLGMLEALRVLGQW
-617 IIDNIFKPFIDG
+617 IIDNIFKPFING
-629 FKNAFQIH
+629 FKDVFEIH

-650 IQGLFDGVKS
+650 IQGLFNGVKS

-690 IIQPIANFFSQLWN
+690 IIQPISNFFLQLWN
-704 NVTQI
+704 NITQI
-709 AKNIYKGFTGAI
+709 ARDIYNGFTNAI

-730 TIIQP
+730 RIIQP
-735 VINTFKNLW
+735 VINTFRNLF
-744 NTITGIFNN
+744 NTVTNIFSN
-753 IKNAI
+753 IRDAI
-758 STALSNLNIRIKLP
+758 SNALSNLNIRIKLP
-772 HFSWTSTPI
+772 HFTWTTQPAS
-781 GGWIGDVLR
+781 GWVASILQ
-790 ALSLPASLPKL
+790 ALSLPTSLPKL
-801 NISWYASGGFPKTGE
+801 NISWYAQGGFPDEGE
-816 IFAANE
+816 LFVANE

-827 IGKIGNKT
+827 IGNIGNRT
-835 TVANNDQ
+835 AVANNDQ